1 MKILVFATNNE
12 HKLREVRAMMPP
24 DIEVLGLSDLK
35 CSDELPETSS
45 SLEGNAMQKARYV
58 KLKFGYDCFADDTG
72 LEVDALRG
80 EPGVYSA
87 RYAGPECDSTAN
99 IRKLLGNLS
108 GKSNRNARFRTVIA
122 LIIEGNE
129 YLFEGMI
136 YGRITQ
142 VMRGTNGFGYDSVFV
157 PDGYKQTFAELDE
170 GVKNGISHR
179 ARAVRKL
186 TGFLSGL

>member
-1 MKILVFATNNE
+1 MKTLVFATNNE

-24 DIEVLGLSDLK
+24 EIEVLGLSDLK

-87 RYAGPECDSTAN
+87 RYAGPECDSIAN

-122 LIIEGNE
+122 LIIEGSE

>member
-1 MKILVFATNNE
+1 MKTLVFATNNE

-122 LIIEGNE
+122 LIIEGSE

-142 VMRGTNGFGYDSVFV
+142 AMRGSNGFGYDPVFV

-170 GVKNGISHR
+170 NVKNSISHR

-186 TGFLSGL
+186 TGFLSGM

>member
-1 MKILVFATNNE
+1 VKTLVFATNNE

-72 LEVDALRG
+72 LEVDALCG

-122 LIIEGNE
+122 LIIEGSE

-142 VMRGTNGFGYDSVFV
+142 AMRGSNGFGYDPVFV

-170 GVKNGISHR
+170 NVKNGISHR

-186 TGFLSGL
+186 TGFLSGM

>member
-1 MKILVFATNNE
+1 MKTLVFATNNE

-24 DIEVLGLSDLK
+24 EIEVLGLSDLK

-58 KLKFGYDCFADDTG
+58 KMELGYDCFADDTG
-72 LEVDALRG
+72 LEVDALCG

-87 RYAGPECDSTAN
+87 RYAGPECDNIAN

>member
-1 MKILVFATNNE
+1 MKTLVFATNNE

-87 RYAGPECDSTAN
+87 RYAGPECDSIAN

-122 LIIEGNE
+122 LIIEGSE

-142 VMRGTNGFGYDSVFV
+142 AMRGSNGFGYDPVFV

-170 GVKNGISHR
+170 NVKNGISHR

-186 TGFLSGL
+186 TGFLSGM

>member
-1 MKILVFATNNE
+1 MKTLVFATNNE

-24 DIEVLGLSDLK
+24 EIEVLGLSDLK

-45 SLEGNAMQKARYV
+45 SLEGNAMQKARHV
-58 KLKFGYDCFADDTG
+58 KMKLGYDCFADDTG
-72 LEVDALRG
+72 LEVDALCG

-87 RYAGPECDSTAN
+87 RYAGPECDNIAN

>member
-1 MKILVFATNNE
+1 MKTLVFATNNE

-24 DIEVLGLSDLK
+24 EIEVLGLSDLK

-58 KLKFGYDCFADDTG
+58 KMKLGYDCCADDTG
-72 LEVDALRG
+72 LEVDALCG

-87 RYAGPECDSTAN
+87 RYAGPECDNIAN

>member
-1 MKILVFATNNE
+1 MKTLVFATNNE

-122 LIIEGNE
+122 LIIEGSE

-142 VMRGTNGFGYDSVFV
+142 AMRGSNGFGYDPVFV

-170 GVKNGISHR
+170 NVKNGISHR

-186 TGFLSGL
+186 TGFLSGM

>member
-1 MKILVFATNNE
+1 MKTLVFATNNE

-72 LEVDALRG
+72 LEIDALRG

-122 LIIEGNE
+122 LIIEGSE

>member
-1 MKILVFATNNE
+1 
-12 HKLREVRAMMPP
+12 MMPP

-122 LIIEGNE
+122 LIIEGSE

-142 VMRGTNGFGYDSVFV
+142 AMRGSNGFGYDPVFV

-170 GVKNGISHR
+170 SVKNSISHR

-186 TGFLSGL
+186 TGFLSGM

>member
-1 MKILVFATNNE
+1 
-12 HKLREVRAMMPP
+12 MMPS
-24 DIEVLGLSDLK
+24 DVEILGLSDLE
-35 CSDELPETSS
+35 CSDELPETSP

-58 KLKFGYDCFADDTG
+58 KMKYGYDCFADDTG

-87 RYAGPECDSTAN
+87 RYAGPECDNLSN

-108 GKSNRNARFRTVIA
+108 GKPNRNARFRTVIA
-122 LIIEGNE
+122 LIIEGSE

-142 VMRGTNGFGYDSVFV
+142 AMRGSNGFGYDSVFI
-157 PDGYKQTFAELDE
+157 PDGYKQTFAELDAN
-170 GVKNGISHR
+170 VKNGISHR

-186 TGFLSGL
+186 TNFLTER

>member
-1 MKILVFATNNE
+1 MKTLVFATNNE
-12 HKLREVRAMMPP
+12 HKLREVRAIMPP
-24 DIEVLGLSDLK
+24 DMEILSLSDIK
-35 CSDELPETSS
+35 CSDELPETSP

-58 KLKFGYDCFADDTG
+58 KMKFGYDCFADDTG

-99 IRKLLGNLS
+99 IRKLLGNLT
-108 GKSNRNARFRTVIA
+108 GKANRNARFRTVIA
-122 LIIEGNE
+122 LIMDGSE

-142 VMRGTNGFGYDSVFV
+142 TMRGSNGFGYDPVFV

-170 GVKNGISHR
+170 SVKNGISHR
-179 ARAVRKL
+179 ARAIRKL
-186 TGFLSGL
+186 TGFLSGM

>member
-1 MKILVFATNNE
+1 MKTLVFATNNE

-24 DIEVLGLSDLK
+24 DIEILGLSDLK
-35 CSDELPETSS
+35 CSDELPETSP

-58 KLKFGYDCFADDTG
+58 KMKFGYDCFADDTG

-99 IRKLLGNLS
+99 IRKLLGNLT
-108 GKSNRNARFRTVIA
+108 GKANRNARFRTVIA
-122 LIIEGNE
+122 LIMDGSE

-142 VMRGTNGFGYDSVFV
+142 TMRGSNGFGYDPVFV

-170 GVKNGISHR
+170 NVKNGISHR

-186 TGFLSGL
+186 TGFLSGM

>member
-1 MKILVFATNNE
+1 MKTLVFATNNE
-12 HKLREVRAMMPP
+12 HKLREVRAIMPP
-24 DIEVLGLSDLK
+24 DMEILSLSDIK

-58 KLKFGYDCFADDTG
+58 KIKFGYDCFADDTG

-99 IRKLLGNLS
+99 IRKLLGNLT
-108 GKSNRNARFRTVIA
+108 GKANRNARFRTVIA
-122 LIIEGNE
+122 LIMDGSE

-142 VMRGTNGFGYDSVFV
+142 AMRGSNGFGYDPVFV

-170 GVKNGISHR
+170 NVKNGISHR
-179 ARAVRKL
+179 ARAIRKL
-186 TGFLSGL
+186 TGFLSGM

>member
-1 MKILVFATNNE
+1 MKTLVFATNNE

-24 DIEVLGLSDLK
+24 DIEVLGLLDLK

-72 LEVDALRG
+72 LEVDALCG

-122 LIIEGNE
+122 LIIEGSE

-142 VMRGTNGFGYDSVFV
+142 AMRGSNGFGYDPVFV

-170 GVKNGISHR
+170 NVKNGISHR

-186 TGFLSGL
+186 TGFLSGM

>member
-1 MKILVFATNNE
+1 
-12 HKLREVRAMMPP
+12 MMPP

-87 RYAGPECDSTAN
+87 RYAGSECDSTAN
-99 IRKLLGNLS
+99 IRKLLGTLS
-108 GKSNRNARFRTVIA
+108 GKS
-122 LIIEGNE
+122 
-129 YLFEGMI
+129 
-136 YGRITQ
+136 
-142 VMRGTNGFGYDSVFV
+142 
-157 PDGYKQTFAELDE
+157 KC
-170 GVKNGISHR
+170 
-179 ARAVRKL
+179 
-186 TGFLSGL
+186 

>member
-1 MKILVFATNNE
+1 MKTLVFATNNE

-122 LIIEGNE
+122 LIIEGSE

-142 VMRGTNGFGYDSVFV
+142 AMRGSNGFGYDSVFV

-170 GVKNGISHR
+170 NVKNGISHR

-186 TGFLSGL
+186 TGFLSGM

>member
-1 MKILVFATNNE
+1 MKTLVFATNNE

-87 RYAGPECDSTAN
+87 RYAGPECDSIAN

-122 LIIEGNE
+122 LIIEGSE

>member
-1 MKILVFATNNE
+1 MKTLVFATNNE

-24 DIEVLGLSDLK
+24 EIEVLGLSDLK

-58 KLKFGYDCFADDTG
+58 KMKLGYDCFADDTG
-72 LEVDALRG
+72 LEVDALCG

-87 RYAGPECDSTAN
+87 RYAGPECDNIAN

-122 LIIEGNE
+122 LIHAGYEWLRVRFRIRPRRVQTN
-129 YLFEGMI
+129 LCRA
-136 YGRITQ
+136 GRGCQKRNQSSCACRT
-142 VMRGTNGFGYDSVFV
+142 
-157 PDGYKQTFAELDE
+157 
-170 GVKNGISHR
+170 
-179 ARAVRKL
+179 
-186 TGFLSGL
+186 

>member
-1 MKILVFATNNE
+1 MKTLVFATNNE

-24 DIEVLGLSDLK
+24 EIEVLGLSDLK

-58 KLKFGYDCFADDTG
+58 KMKLGYDCFADDTG
-72 LEVDALRG
+72 LEVDALCG

-87 RYAGPECDSTAN
+87 RYAGLECDNIAN

>member
-1 MKILVFATNNE
+1 M
-12 HKLREVRAMMPP
+12 
-24 DIEVLGLSDLK
+24 
-35 CSDELPETSS
+35 
-45 SLEGNAMQKARYV
+45 

-87 RYAGPECDSTAN
+87 RYAGPECDSIAN

-142 VMRGTNGFGYDSVFV
+142 IMRGTNGFGYDSVFV
-157 PDGYKQTFAELDE
+157 PDGYKFFYDTRLFHDTA
-170 GVKNGISHR
+170 
-179 ARAVRKL
+179 A
-186 TGFLSGL
+186 